1 MSQTNSEKTYQDDQA
16 SHTTRSVGESKNQ
29 RRRRGD
35 RSKGETA
42 GPTSRVKK
50 ILPKNLGANTV
61 VGEWKQSK
69 PVNIQPV
76 LLMEPTLPKE
86 EKVLDQSQA
95 TDSNKIVDFANL
107 LLAKHEANMR
117 KREQEGLYSPINNKQ
132 SEVSSSPG
140 VA

>member
-1 MSQTNSEKTYQDDQA
+1 METVSQTNSEKTFADDQA
-16 SHTTRSVGESKNQ
+16 SHTTRSVGESKGH

-35 RSKGETA
+35 RSKGETSGQA
-42 GPTSRVKK
+42 SRVKK
-50 ILPKNLGANTV
+50 ILPKNLGAN
-61 VGEWKQSK
+61 VGEWRQSK

-117 KREQEGLYSPINNKQ
+117 KRE
-132 SEVSSSPG
+132 
-140 VA
+140 